1 MRTWV
6 LFPLALGAAATA
18 DAFAPTSSFTP
29 GSCRNVKMCKAAA
42 AAPRAARLLLS
53 SPLKMQQT
61 EEISQEEYEELLRAA
76 GRLPAKSAAASKPAG
91 GGGLFGGMFGGAN
104 AAPAVAAPASKISAP
119 AKSDWQE
126 LFSDEYKAP
135 YWWNE
140 KTGETTWDKPAA
152 LSAPPPKAAPAPPA
166 KKAGGLISPVS
177 VLP

>member
-6 LFPLALGAAATA
+6 LVPLALAATA

-29 GSCRNVKMCKAAA
+29 GSCRNVKICKAAA
-42 AAPRAARLLLS
+42 AAPRAARLLS

-61 EEISQEEYEELLRAA
+61 EEISEEEYEELLRAA
-76 GRLPAKSAAASKPAG
+76 GRLPPKSAAASKPAG

-104 AAPAVAAPASKISAP
+104 AAPAVAAPAAKISSP
-119 AKSDWQE
+119 SKSDWQE